1 MSVDRSEARRFQL
14 RRVAALKRRTFMRR
28 VVTLFASRLRD
39 PLGLA
44 RPTGRGQFSLY
55 PAGYGAF
62 DAAKVVRLPRLL

>member
-1 MSVDRSEARRFQL
+1 
-14 RRVAALKRRTFMRR
+14 MRR